1 MTSYCS
7 NTLGFLP
14 SLPLWMPPAV
24 NRRGQLQAASRLS
37 TLNDKELVQGSPA
50 FLLETHIRHFKYSSL
65 GSPSRPRLRL
75 LVTEWS
81 VWNSVGGDTRL
92 ESQTQESLKK
102 ARRHI
107 SPIMISSFEIS
118 VLSSRIVYR
127 APFYFPW
134 TQVNKFIQLDS
145 SVLEE
150 YKAQKGPNHLSICHI
165 WFKIL
170 FVSVWVYTEQTLLWP

>member
-14 SLPLWMPPAV
+14 SLPLPPAV

-75 LVTEWS
+75 LVTE
-81 VWNSVGGDTRL
+81 
-92 ESQTQESLKK
+92 
-102 ARRHI
+102 
-107 SPIMISSFEIS
+107 
-118 VLSSRIVYR
+118 
-127 APFYFPW
+127 
-134 TQVNKFIQLDS
+134 
-145 SVLEE
+145 
-150 YKAQKGPNHLSICHI
+150 
-165 WFKIL
+165 
-170 FVSVWVYTEQTLLWP
+170 